1 MASANRLIR
10 LARCGPWSLHR
21 MANTETLRTGTEL
34 RISIAKRIVPLAIER
49 NRLRRL
55 AKESFRA
62 RLGDDRYTR
71 TSVRSAWLLR
81 LDRRL
86 DELAAVSLKHL
97 CTSQRK
103 RLYRQSLDALW
114 VLV

>member
-21 MANTETLRTGTEL
+21 IANTESLPTSTEL

-55 AKESFRA
+55 ARESFRA
-62 RLGDDRYTR
+62 KLADGGYTHAR
-71 TSVRSAWLLR
+71 GRSAWLLR

-114 VLV
+114 VLI

>member
-62 RLGDDRYTR
+62 RLGDGRYTR

-81 LDRRL
+81 LDRQF
-86 DELAAVSLKHL
+86 DELSAVSLKHL
-97 CTSQRK
+97 CTSHRK

>member
-62 RLGDDRYTR
+62 RLGDGRSTR

-81 LDRRL
+81 LDRQL
-86 DELAAVSLKHL
+86 DELSAVSLKHL
-97 CTSQRK
+97 CTSHRK